1 MKNEKLYRSNRRYSL
16 EEIFSIIKHNHDNF
30 VEWLQ
35 DYQGVENGTT

>member
-1 MKNEKLYRSNRRYSL
+1 MKNFIEATEDNSL